1 MAFTDYGGGASNGQ
15 SPAGSQSA
23 DFNGG
28 ASAGIV
34 EQRKKS
40 QPSATQQ
47 NPATA
52 APPSQTFAQMQALG
66 QARPTPDL
74 VAKTTSALGN
84 EGFHPAGAIPQ
95 ANAQTPA
102 IVTQTNQASPTPDL
116 AAKTTS
122 ALSSQGF
129 QQSNAQGATA
139 PTGATWKDEN
149 GTTHNSGTPPIGT
162 PYYVSS
168 VLNKDGTAT
177 DTATA
182 TNAFAGYKSAD
193 GGSFGGFDKATHPGN
208 LAKATY
214 DKLGGATGIDWS
226 KVSEAGLNALNGD
239 PESYN
244 KIVAKLA
251 AGQTPSPVELAYY
264 ESTRGGGQQTP
275 YRDMG
280 DRGFRFNQGYA
291 DSMNQAY
298 GNGKSPYVAA
308 SDWKDPDAARNTRGA
323 AYALGYAVS
332 SNGDVTGSDGHGT
345 SLGVMGNLNDPEF
358 QKKIQQ
364 MLKDRVSSGG
374 QLNNGASGGTG
385 GRSNPEFNTG
395 DFGLPASVV
404 QTGPT
409 GKTDVTGTG
418 TTRGKF
424 DTAEMSSPTDRV
436 SMALGPNSRSNMVVE
451 GETDTGVNDP
461 NKPFNGGNKN
471 GNTTTTTDTTTGT
484 GNDWTWKA
492 PNHPAYNP
500 PKIDPVTGIML
511 DSYSSSDPSGM
522 YSGAGNYTNAPSA
535 VNDAL
540 QQFTL
545 SNMQNPSRY
554 STDAFNSSLQSGLA
568 SLGRQFGA
576 QNKQLDENM
585 ARRGI
590 SSSSFAGGYYGD
602 LAGQQADSTNS
613 MLSGLLTN
621 QANNWAADQSA
632 AASSAQNLMNSQNQ
646 NNQFMNNLA
655 QQLGIAQ
662 MGNATANRGITSQ
675 EGIANANAKNAAA
688 MQMQSLMQQLGIAK
702 MGDYT
707 ANRGIDT
714 NANAQ
719 QNEWLMK
726 VLAYLQQYL
735 PKAP

>member
-34 EQRKKS
+34 EQKKKP

-52 APPSQTFAQMQALG
+52 APPSQTFAQMQAAG
-66 QARPTPDL
+66 VARPTPDL

-84 EGFHPAGAIPQ
+84 QGFAATPAVPQ

-102 IVTQTNQASPTPDL
+102 IVTQTTNALQDQGYGTNSPSASRSMDAPPDTRGTPVNPGVDVGQKFTPDEYTKAL
-116 AAKTTS
+116 LQLRTIGEDVGANKAVTQQLQAAKNK
-122 ALSSQGF
+122 LMSQG
-129 QQSNAQGATA
+129 
-139 PTGATWKDEN
+139 
-149 GTTHNSGTPPIGT
+149 
-162 PYYVSS
+162 YVI
-168 VLNKDGTAT
+168 DGMG
-177 DTATA
+177 
-182 TNAFAGYKSAD
+182 NV
-193 GGSFGGFDKATHPGN
+193 FDPSDATHPGQQSATGFHTPIGN
-208 LAKATY
+208 ITDPEFVAKQR
-214 DKLGGATGIDWS
+214 DIPSGRGATGLNAGD
-226 KVSEAGLNALNGD
+226 VVGQNANAAAGLQRNGG
-239 PESYN
+239 P
-244 KIVAKLA
+244 I
-251 AGQTPSPVELAYY
+251 AGAIQ
-264 ESTRGGGQQTP
+264 
-275 YRDMG
+275 
-280 DRGFRFNQGYA
+280 
-291 DSMNQAY
+291 Y
-298 GNGKSPYVAA
+298 GT
-308 SDWKDPDAARNTRGA
+308 DE
-323 AYALGYAVS
+323 
-332 SNGDVTGSDGHGT
+332 VT
-345 SLGVMGNLNDPEF
+345 
-358 QKKIQQ
+358 K
-364 MLKDRVSSGG
+364 
-374 QLNNGASGGTG
+374 
-385 GRSNPEFNTG
+385 
-395 DFGLPASVV
+395 
-404 QTGPT
+404 PT
-409 GKTDVTGTG
+409 GTLDVM
-418 TTRGKF
+418 R
-424 DTAEMSSPTDRV
+424 SPTDRV
-436 SMALGPNSRSNMVVE
+436 SMALGPNGHSNMVVD
-451 GETDTGVNDP
+451 GESNTGVDDP
-461 NKPFNGGNKN
+461 NKPFNGG
-471 GNTTTTTDTTTGT
+471 GGGGGGGGGTTTTTTGT
-484 GNDWTWKA
+484 GAGYDWTYPA

-500 PKIDPVTGIML
+500 PKIDPVTGLAL

-522 YSGAGNYTNAPSA
+522 YSSAGNYTNAPSA

-576 QNKQLDENM
+576 QTKQLDENM

-602 LAGQQADSTNS
+602 LAGQQADSTNA

-632 AASSAQNLMNSQNQ
+632 AAGSAQNLMNSQNQ
-646 NNQFMNNLA
+646 QSQFMNNLA

-675 EGIANANAKNAAA
+675 EGIANMNAKNAAA

-719 QNEWLMK
+719 QNEWLMRFWS
-726 VLAYLQQYL
+726 LMQQYL

>member
-34 EQRKKS
+34 EQKKKS

-74 VAKTTSALGN
+74 VAKTTSAL
-84 EGFHPAGAIPQ
+84 
-95 ANAQTPA
+95 
-102 IVTQTNQASPTPDL
+102 
-116 AAKTTS
+116 
-122 ALSSQGF
+122 SSQGF
-129 QQSNAQGATA
+129 QQSNAQSATA

-395 DFGLPASVV
+395 DFGLPTSVV

-424 DTAEMSSPTDRV
+424 DTAAMSSPTDRV
-436 SMALGPNSRSNMVVE
+436 SMALGPNSRSNMVAE
-451 GETDTGVNDP
+451 GDSTTGVNDP
-461 NKPFNGGNKN
+461 NKPWQGG
-471 GNTTTTTDTTTGT
+471 GGGGGGGTTTTTDTTTGA

-500 PKIDPVTGIML
+500 PNIDPVTGL
-511 DSYSSSDPSGM
+511 ALNSYSSSDPSGM

-632 AASSAQNLMNSQNQ
+632 AAGSAQNLMNSQNQ